1 MQHKPYFLHNRW
13 SLYCRARVFYCIGQA
28 PFRAWLRV
36 SVHQLVFKSMG
47 HPCKWTS
54 ICQTFF
60 CQTLL
65 QSWFSKLFTPKV
77 FTVQYVRTCVVL
89 RKVVTY
95 IILYACMF
103 TCVDTFI
110 YIIIHIHVSCV
121 VVLQVGQLLEQ
132 TGVYDQPW
140 NRLILWFSM
149 VFANPNICIISSL
162 QLL

>member
-1 MQHKPYFLHNRW
+1 MAFN
-13 SLYCRARVFYCIGQA
+13 SYCTCNTSHISCITDG
-28 PFRAWLRV
+28 PCTVGLECFTVLGKHH
-36 SVHQLVFKSMG
+36 SVHDYEYQ
-47 HPCKWTS
+47 S
-54 ICQTFF
+54 INWF
-60 CQTLL
+60 LKAWDILANGL
-65 QSWFSKLFTPKV
+65 QFAKLFSAKLCYSPDSPNFLPPKF

-132 TGVYDQPW
+132 TGVYDQP
-140 NRLILWFSM
+140 
-149 VFANPNICIISSL
+149 
-162 QLL
+162 